1 MKPLHSRPARQS
13 RGFTLIEL
21 LVVIAIIAI
30 LAGMLLPAL
39 GKAKS
44 KTVGIQCMNNTKQLQ
59 LAFTLYAGDQADVL
73 LACQDGLPDRRA
85 NWCGGDVSWGSSN
98 TGSNDVARSPMMRYL
113 GNAFAV
119 WKCPADQSFVVAG
132 GRRIPRFRSNSMSQ
146 VFGYGEWLDGSGSG
160 RNQTAWRIY
169 SKEGNI
175 VNPSQTWVF
184 VDEHPGSINDAAFA
198 NQMRDAEG
206 ANAAS
211 STCRPPITMAPAAS
225 PSPTATPRSSVGAAG
240 PSSPGPSS
248 VRMCPS
254 TSRPAI
260 RDRMCSGSSRTPR
273 LRRGKWPDQPPD
285 GFGTGR
291 QSKREWEPWGPPLP
305 FLVFKPV

>member
-1 MKPLHSRPARQS
+1 MYLKPSFHRCRQ

-59 LAFTLYAGDQADVL
+59 LAFTLYAGDQAEVL

-85 NWCGGDVSWGSSN
+85 NWCTGDVSWGSSN
-98 TGSNDVARSPMMRYL
+98 TGSNDVARSPMMKYV

-119 WKCPADQSFVVAG
+119 WKCPADQSFVVSG

-146 VFGYGEWLDGSGSG
+146 VFGYGEWLDGSSSG
-160 RNQTAWRIY
+160 RNQTAWRTY

-198 NQMRDAEG
+198 NQMRDAET
-206 ANAAS
+206 ANARIIDMPASYHNGACGFSFADGHSEIKRWRGRTIQPKAVFGQNVSLNIPAADSRPDVLWFFQNTTAS
-211 STCRPPITMAPAAS
+211 SR
-225 PSPTATPRSSVGAAG
+225 
-240 PSSPGPSS
+240 
-248 VRMCPS
+248 
-254 TSRPAI
+254 
-260 RDRMCSGSSRTPR
+260 
-273 LRRGKWPDQPPD
+273 
-285 GFGTGR
+285 
-291 QSKREWEPWGPPLP
+291 
-305 FLVFKPV
+305 

>member
-1 MKPLHSRPARQS
+1 MRNRADQSAGCAPSAKHPQAAYPAALVTHNRIDKS
-13 RGFTLIEL
+13 TCRGFTLIEL

-206 ANAAS
+206 ANARIIDMPAS
-211 STCRPPITMAPAAS
+211 YHNGACGFSFADGHSEIKRWRGRTIQPRAVFGQNVSLNIPA
-225 PSPTATPRSSVGAAG
+225 GD
-240 PSSPGPSS
+240 
-248 VRMCPS
+248 
-254 TSRPAI
+254 SRP
-260 RDRMCSGSSRTPR
+260 D
-273 LRRGKWPDQPPD
+273 
-285 GFGTGR
+285 
-291 QSKREWEPWGPPLP
+291 
-305 FLVFKPV
+305 VFWFFQNTTASAR

>member
-1 MKPLHSRPARQS
+1 MHLKPSFHRCRQ

-59 LAFTLYAGDQADVL
+59 LAFTLYAGDQAEVL

-85 NWCGGDVSWGSSN
+85 NWCTGDVSWGSSN
-98 TGSNDVARSPMMRYL
+98 TGSNDVARSPMMKYV

-119 WKCPADQSFVVAG
+119 WKCPADQSFVVSG

-146 VFGYGEWLDGSGSG
+146 VFGYGEWLDGSSSG
-160 RNQTAWRIY
+160 RNQTAWRTY

-198 NQMRDAEG
+198 NQMRDAET
-206 ANAAS
+206 ANARIIDMPASYHNGACGFSFADGHSEIKRWRGRTIQPKAVFGQNVSLNIAAGDSRPDVLWFFQNTTAS
-211 STCRPPITMAPAAS
+211 S
-225 PSPTATPRSSVGAAG
+225 
-240 PSSPGPSS
+240 
-248 VRMCPS
+248 
-254 TSRPAI
+254 
-260 RDRMCSGSSRTPR
+260 
-273 LRRGKWPDQPPD
+273 
-285 GFGTGR
+285 
-291 QSKREWEPWGPPLP
+291 
-305 FLVFKPV
+305 

>member
-1 MKPLHSRPARQS
+1 MSTTMNLLHSRSVRQS

-39 GKAKS
+39 GKAKA

-59 LAFTLYAGDQADVL
+59 LGFTLYAGDQAEVL

-98 TGSNDVARSPMMRYL
+98 TGSNDVARSPMMKYV

-119 WKCPADQSFVVAG
+119 WKCPADQSFVVSG
-132 GRRIPRFRSNSMSQ
+132 GRRVPRFRSNSMSQ

-160 RNQTAWRIY
+160 RNQTAWRTY

-184 VDEHPGSINDAAFA
+184 VDEHSGSINDAAFA
-198 NQMRDAEG
+198 NQMRDADT
-206 ANAAS
+206 ANARIIDMPAS
-211 STCRPPITMAPAAS
+211 YHNGACGFSFADGPSEIKRWRGKTIQPKAVFGQNVALNIPAAD
-225 PSPTATPRSSVGAAG
+225 
-240 PSSPGPSS
+240 
-248 VRMCPS
+248 
-254 TSRPAI
+254 SRPDVLWFFQNTTAAA
-260 RDRMCSGSSRTPR
+260 R
-273 LRRGKWPDQPPD
+273 
-285 GFGTGR
+285 
-291 QSKREWEPWGPPLP
+291 
-305 FLVFKPV
+305 

>member
-1 MKPLHSRPARQS
+1 MKISQKIAASKRRG
-13 RGFTLIEL
+13 GFTLIEL

-59 LAFTLYAGDQADVL
+59 LAFTLYAGDQAEVL

-85 NWCGGDVSWGSSN
+85 NWCTGDVSWGSSN
-98 TGSNDVARSPMMRYL
+98 TGSNDVARSPMMKYV

-119 WKCPADQSFVVAG
+119 WKCPADQSFVVSG

-146 VFGYGEWLDGSGSG
+146 VFGYGEWLDGSSSG
-160 RNQTAWRIY
+160 RNQTAWRTY

-198 NQMRDAEG
+198 NQMRDAET
-206 ANAAS
+206 ANARIIDMPASYHNGACGFSFADGHSEIKRWRGRTIQPKAVFGQNVALNIPAADSRPDVLWFFQNTTAS
-211 STCRPPITMAPAAS
+211 SR
-225 PSPTATPRSSVGAAG
+225 
-240 PSSPGPSS
+240 
-248 VRMCPS
+248 
-254 TSRPAI
+254 
-260 RDRMCSGSSRTPR
+260 
-273 LRRGKWPDQPPD
+273 
-285 GFGTGR
+285 
-291 QSKREWEPWGPPLP
+291 
-305 FLVFKPV
+305 

>member
-1 MKPLHSRPARQS
+1 MHLNPSVSRCRQ

-39 GKAKS
+39 GKAKA

-59 LAFTLYAGDQADVL
+59 LGFTLYAGDQAEVL
-73 LACQDGLPDRRA
+73 LACQDGLPDKRA

-98 TGSNDVARSPMMRYL
+98 TGSNDVARSPMMKYV

-119 WKCPADQSFVVAG
+119 WKCPADQSFVVSG
-132 GRRIPRFRSNSMSQ
+132 GKRVPRFRSNSMSQ

-160 RNQTAWRIY
+160 RNQTAWRTY

-184 VDEHPGSINDAAFA
+184 VDEHSGSINDAAFA
-198 NQMRDAEG
+198 NQMRDADTASARIIDMPASYHNG
-206 ANAAS
+206 ACGFSFADGHSEIKRWRGKTIQPKAVFGQNVSLNIPAGDSRPDVLWFFQNTTAS
-211 STCRPPITMAPAAS
+211 SR
-225 PSPTATPRSSVGAAG
+225 
-240 PSSPGPSS
+240 
-248 VRMCPS
+248 
-254 TSRPAI
+254 
-260 RDRMCSGSSRTPR
+260 
-273 LRRGKWPDQPPD
+273 
-285 GFGTGR
+285 
-291 QSKREWEPWGPPLP
+291 
-305 FLVFKPV
+305 

>member
-1 MKPLHSRPARQS
+1 MHLKPSFHRCRQ

-59 LAFTLYAGDQADVL
+59 LAFTLYAGDQAEVL

-85 NWCGGDVSWGSSN
+85 NWCTGDVSWGSSN
-98 TGSNDVARSPMMRYL
+98 TGSNDVARSPMMKYV

-119 WKCPADQSFVVAG
+119 WKCPADQSFVVSG

-146 VFGYGEWLDGSGSG
+146 VFGYGEWLDGSSSG
-160 RNQTAWRIY
+160 RNQTAWRTY

-198 NQMRDAEG
+198 NQMRDAET
-206 ANAAS
+206 ANARIIDMPASYHNGACGFSFADGHSEIKRWRGRTIQPKAVFGQNVSLNIPAADSRPDVLWFFQNTTAS
-211 STCRPPITMAPAAS
+211 SR
-225 PSPTATPRSSVGAAG
+225 
-240 PSSPGPSS
+240 
-248 VRMCPS
+248 
-254 TSRPAI
+254 
-260 RDRMCSGSSRTPR
+260 
-273 LRRGKWPDQPPD
+273 
-285 GFGTGR
+285 
-291 QSKREWEPWGPPLP
+291 
-305 FLVFKPV
+305 